1 MTRLIDLSTP
11 VQTGHFRWDVERR
24 LLKSHDTGAGQATWA
39 GWNLHAFTHMDS
51 PRHVDPDGFTTDA
64 ITLDMTVGPGAVLDI
79 SPVPADS
86 PISVEAMAAA
96 GAHVRVGMKGLI
108 STRRNSG

>member
-24 LLKSHDTGAGQATWA
+24 LLKSHDTGARQATWA

-51 PRHVDPDGFTTDA
+51 ARDVDPDGFTTDA

-79 SPVPADS
+79 SHVPADS

-96 GAHVRVGMKGLI
+96 GAHLRVGMKGLI